1 MINNTLLKQLLEA
14 GAHFGH
20 HTSYWHPKAK
30 KYIFTQRNSIHII
43 DLEQTVTMLEK
54 ACTFVQDL
62 AARGQNI
69 LFVGTKKQAQQT
81 IEEEA
86 TRCGMSYVNQRW
98 LGGML
103 TNFAVIQA
111 RIDHL
116 VRLENKRDKGE
127 LDLLPKKERVKI
139 EKEIF
144 HLNTQMGG
152 FKEMTTLPRALFI
165 ADPIKDKIA
174 LTEAKK
180 LAIPVIAI
188 VDTNCNP
195 DGIDHPIPAN
205 DDAIKAIK
213 LICSKIADAIIEGK
227 TEAFSGEPGAAKLVA
242 EEEHEEAIEILG
254 SYTFEPEE
262 PGEPEE
268 PKELKKPEEPDEPE
282 ELKEPKK
289 PKKPDEPEEPEGSKE
304 PQEPEEPGESEG
316 PEASEEP
323 KELKEPEKPKKPK
336 KPDEPEKPKET
347 EGEIASR

>member
-1 MINNTLLKQLLEA
+1 MINNTVLKQLLEA

-152 FKEMTTLPRALFI
+152 FKEMTTLPIALFI

-205 DDAIKAIK
+205 DDAVKSIK
-213 LICSKIADAIIEGK
+213 LICSKIADAIIGGK
-227 TEAFSGEPGAAKLVA
+227 AEAFSGEPGAAKLVA
-242 EEEHEEAIEILG
+242 EEEREEAIEILG

-289 PKKPDEPEEPEGSKE
+289 PKKPDEPE
-304 PQEPEEPGESEG
+304 
-316 PEASEEP
+316 
-323 KELKEPEKPKKPK
+323 
-336 KPDEPEKPKET
+336 KPKET

>member
-43 DLEQTVTMLEK
+43 DLEQTVDMLGK
-54 ACTFVQDL
+54 ACAFVQDL
-62 AARGQNI
+62 AARGQSI
-69 LFVGTKKQAQQT
+69 IFVGTKRQAQQI

-127 LDLLPKKERVKI
+127 LDLLPKKERMRI

-152 FKEMTTLPRALFI
+152 FKEMTTLPGALFI
-165 ADPIKDKIA
+165 ADPIKDQIA
-174 LTEAKK
+174 FTEAKK
-180 LAIPVIAI
+180 LGIPVVAI

-195 DGIDHPIPAN
+195 DGIEYPIPAN
-205 DDAIKAIK
+205 DDAVKAIK
-213 LICSKIADAIIEGK
+213 LICSKIADAVIAGK
-227 TEAFSGEPGAAKLVA
+227 AEAFSAEAGAAELVD
-242 EEEHEEAIEILG
+242 EKEREEAVEILG

-262 PGEPEE
+262 PVEQ
-268 PKELKKPEEPDEPE
+268 EEPDEP
-282 ELKEPKK
+282 KN
-289 PKKPDEPEEPEGSKE
+289 PDE
-304 PQEPEEPGESEG
+304 
-316 PEASEEP
+316 
-323 KELKEPEKPKKPK
+323 L
-336 KPDEPEKPKET
+336 EKPKEAK
-347 EGEIASR
+347 GEIAST

>member
-1 MINNTLLKQLLEA
+1 
-14 GAHFGH
+14 
-20 HTSYWHPKAK
+20 
-30 KYIFTQRNSIHII
+30 
-43 DLEQTVTMLEK
+43 MLGK
-54 ACTFVQDL
+54 ACAFVQDL
-62 AARGQNI
+62 AARGQSI
-69 LFVGTKKQAQQT
+69 LFVGTKRQAQQT

-152 FKEMTTLPRALFI
+152 FKEMTTLPGALFI

-174 LTEAKK
+174 FTEAKK
-180 LAIPVIAI
+180 LGIPVVAI

-195 DGIDHPIPAN
+195 DGIDYPIPAN
-205 DDAIKAIK
+205 DDAVKAIK
-213 LICSKIADAIIEGK
+213 LICSKIADAVIEGK
-227 TEAFSGEPGAAKLVA
+227 AEAFSAEAGAAKLVA
-242 EEEHEEAIEILG
+242 EEEREEAVEILG

-262 PGEPEE
+262 PDEQ
-268 PKELKKPEEPDEPE
+268 KEHDE
-282 ELKEPKK
+282 
-289 PKKPDEPEEPEGSKE
+289 PKKPDESG
-304 PQEPEEPGESEG
+304 
-316 PEASEEP
+316 
-323 KELKEPEKPKKPK
+323 KPKQ
-336 KPDEPEKPKET
+336 T
-347 EGEIASR
+347 EGEIAST